1 MSGSRPNEHPCR
13 VGRLGGRQR
22 PFTSRLIL
30 TLAVAMAACQPAER
44 DVSLHVVAND
54 FAFTAPDSAP
64 AGRTTFTLEN
74 RGTRVHEMFIGLLR
88 PNVTAAQI
96 VAAHQKGL
104 GFRQLRGVYLDD
116 DLDVALFAWPGQS
129 SAASAALDLEQG
141 RSYIL
146 LCQLRDSIG
155 MPQHAALGMF
165 KVLYVR
171 R

>member
-1 MSGSRPNEHPCR
+1 MSTSPPNERPSRVERHCGSR
-13 VGRLGGRQR
+13 R

-30 TLAVAMAACQPAER
+30 TLAVAMAACQAAEHS
-44 DVSLHVVAND
+44 VSVHVVAND
-54 FAFTAPDSAP
+54 FAFTAPDSAQ
-64 AGRTTFTLEN
+64 AGRTTFTMEN

-96 VAAHQKGL
+96 TVAHQKGL

-116 DLDVALFAWPGQS
+116 DLDVALFAWPGET
-129 SAASAALDLEQG
+129 SAASATLDLAQG

-146 LCQLRDSIG
+146 LCQLRDSLG

-165 KVLYVR
+165 KVLHVR
-171 R
+171 G